1 MQKISPIHKLTP
13 NVQQVLESCEMAM
26 PIFSHTHP
34 KIIETAF
41 SFPEFAPALK
51 KKTVYSICL
60 FLRYSKF

>member
-13 NVQQVLESCEMAM
+13 NVQQVLESREMAM

-41 SFPEFAPALK
+41 SFPELAPAFK
-51 KKTVYSICL
+51 KKTNSL
-60 FLRYSKF
+60 FHLFIFEIQ